1 MALPILTQATQP
13 RAGKPPGLFEARSQ
27 RERWWVAM
35 GILRKMM
42 PLLMAVNSI
51 GHLEPQPQGQAGDKE
66 DDKEMEDTSS
76 ASSRPAGPAT
86 AKPLLLADVAPTLS
100 FIEVFAGDRA
110 VTKAMKLFK
119 YNGRSFDGRISML
132 HNFMSPVGYLALLKS
147 ILEVHRFGIV
157 WLAPPCST
165 WVWIS
170 RHSCGRPPAPLR
182 SWRCLARKFSITC
195 PHLMRTFHF
204 RGGSV

>member
-1 MALPILTQATQP
+1 
-13 RAGKPPGLFEARSQ
+13 
-27 RERWWVAM
+27 M

-42 PLLMAVNSI
+42 PLLMAVHSV
-51 GHLEPQPQGQAGDKE
+51 GHLEPEPQGQAGGEE
-66 DDKEMEDTSS
+66 DDKRMEATGS
-76 ASSRPAGPAT
+76 ASSRPAGPATAKWPAGPAT
-86 AKPLLLADVAPTLS
+86 AKPLLLADIAPTLS

-119 YNGRSFDGRISML
+119 YNGRAFDGRISML

-147 ILEVHRFGIV
+147 ILQVRRFGIV

-170 RHSCGRPPAPLR
+170 RGSCGRPPAPIR
-182 SWRCLARKFSITC
+182 SWGCFAQQST
-195 PHLMRTFHF
+195 PAHT
-204 RGGSV
+204 